1 MLDGMFLSLLIK
13 ELKGQLIDSRVEK
26 IYQVSKEEIVL
37 TLKSRSFSGRLF
49 LSAKGNSPR
58 IHITDF
64 PPENPQNPPMF
75 CMLLRKHLVG
85 AKLSNIRQIG
95 FERVIFLDFDAV
107 SELGDRIT
115 LTLAIEIMSRCSNI
129 ILINE
134 NGKVMD
140 SIRRVNTDLSSR
152 RLILPGVTYE
162 TVPPQDKIDL
172 SVDIVPQVTDKIKIG
187 KERPLSK
194 AILAEVSGISP
205 IIAREISYEVS
216 PDDKLTTILTDDDFS
231 VLTQSL
237 ESLAKAAEGD
247 GRPYLILQDKKPMD
261 FTFIPIHQYGDS
273 VISQEF
279 PTYSSLPDA
288 FYSRRAEQDRMHQK
302 GAEVFKLIT
311 NKLERAQRKLTVQK
325 EELKACKDREHLRI
339 YGELIN
345 ANIYRIKKGDS
356 FCECEDYYNN
366 NELVRIPLD
375 VQKTP
380 SQNSQKYFKDYKKS
394 VNAEKM
400 LTEQIKKGEEEISYL
415 ESVFD
420 ALSRATSEGELN
432 EIKQELEQSGYLRI
446 RRNGKKQMKVQTLP
460 PRKFITENGFEILV
474 GRNNLQNDR
483 LTLKTADKNDLWF
496 HTKDIHGSHTVL
508 RLNGKEPQDSD
519 ILEAA
524 KLAAL
529 HSKAQ
534 DSSNVPVDYTQ
545 IRYVKKPSGAKAG
558 MVIYVNNKT
567 LYVTP
572 DREKADKMSVKN

>member
-1 MLDGMFLSLLIK
+1 MLDGMFLSLLVT
-13 ELKGQLIDSRVEK
+13 ELKEQLLDSRVEK

-85 AKLSNIRQIG
+85 AKLINIRQIG

-115 LTLAIEIMSRCSNI
+115 LTLVIEIMSRCSNI

-140 SIRRVNTDLSSR
+140 SIRRVNNDLSSR

-172 SVDIVPQVTDKIKIG
+172 SVGTVPQVIDKIKIG

-194 AILAEVSGISP
+194 AILAEISGISP
-205 IIAREISYEVS
+205 IIAREISYKVS
-216 PDDKLTTILTDDDFS
+216 PDDKLTTTLTDVDFKA
-231 VLTQSL
+231 LAHSL
-237 ESLAKAAEGD
+237 ETLAKGE
-247 GRPYLILQDKKPMD
+247 RKPYLIVQDKKPMD

-311 NKLERAQRKLTVQK
+311 NKLERAQRKLAVQK

-339 YGELIN
+339 FGELIN

-366 NELVRIPLD
+366 NELVKIPLD
-375 VQKTP
+375 IQKTP
-380 SQNSQKYFKDYKKS
+380 SQNSQKYFKEWKIS
-394 VNAEKM
+394 VYAEKM
-400 LTEQIKKGEEEISYL
+400 MNEQKS
-415 ESVFD
+415 
-420 ALSRATSEGELN
+420 
-432 EIKQELEQSGYLRI
+432 
-446 RRNGKKQMKVQTLP
+446 
-460 PRKFITENGFEILV
+460 
-474 GRNNLQNDR
+474 
-483 LTLKTADKNDLWF
+483 
-496 HTKDIHGSHTVL
+496 
-508 RLNGKEPQDSD
+508 
-519 ILEAA
+519 
-524 KLAAL
+524 
-529 HSKAQ
+529 
-534 DSSNVPVDYTQ
+534 
-545 IRYVKKPSGAKAG
+545 
-558 MVIYVNNKT
+558 
-567 LYVTP
+567 
-572 DREKADKMSVKN
+572 